1 MTWKARLQDKWYI
14 GYLVCICGFAIV
26 VWSFYPGMMSPDSI
40 AALSAGREGTFVD
53 INAPLMSA
61 LWAALDR
68 VTAGPGA
75 MFILQAALFWGAC
88 AVFWKAVTSE
98 SVFLG
103 LALVLFGF
111 LPHILSQTV
120 VIWKDI
126 ALGASLFFATS
137 LLYYAKKSGSKAAL
151 LMSPAFLF
159 YAYAARLNALP
170 AVLPLAIW
178 SAFLFFRIFELG
190 KSKLISALTGIGY
203 FAVLTVAVD
212 AVTYGLTGGR
222 SVYPFQQ
229 VYLYD
234 LSALSLE
241 RGQSL
246 FPDYIGNDENF
257 SLDRVAAR
265 YNERS
270 AADLIYPDVPNA
282 GDQPV
287 LKLTED
293 ARQVAELKQ
302 AWIGAVK
309 DNPAGYLK
317 HRGKVFA
324 QLTGLGRA
332 VTAPYWEQ
340 GFLSSPAEYRGGGN
354 VGTYVLTKYFSAFG
368 RPFPQTFFFRAFI
381 WMVLCGF
388 FLYTAVRRK
397 LAGDW
402 DLVFV
407 LSASTLL
414 FIFAYFPTTPST
426 EFRYLFWPAISSA
439 LTVIFG
445 VHLLRRERSERT
457 VQ

>member
-14 GYLVCICGFAIV
+14 GYLVCICGFAVV

-40 AALSAGREGTFVD
+40 AALSTGREGTFAD

-68 VTAGPGA
+68 VIAGPGA

-88 AVFWKAVTSE
+88 ALFWKAVTRE

-103 LALVLFGF
+103 LALVLFAF

-126 ALGASLFFATS
+126 ALGGSLFFAVA
-137 LLYYAKKSGSKAAL
+137 LLYYAKKSESKAAL
-151 LMSPAFLF
+151 LISPVFLF

-170 AVLPLAIW
+170 AVLPPAIW

-190 KSKLISALTGIGY
+190 KSKVFAAFAGIAY
-203 FAVLTVAVD
+203 FAVLTVAVY

-234 LSALSLE
+234 LSALSIE
-241 RGQSL
+241 RGQPL
-246 FPDYIGNDENF
+246 FPEYIRNDANF
-257 SLDRVAAR
+257 SLERVAAR

-270 AADLIYPDVPNA
+270 AADLIFSDVPNP
-282 GDQPV
+282 GDRPV
-287 LKLTED
+287 LKLTD
-293 ARQVAELKQ
+293 DPGQVAELKQ
-302 AWIGAVK
+302 AWISAIK
-309 DNPAGYLK
+309 QDPAGYLK

-340 GFLSSPAEYRGGGN
+340 GFLSSPAEYRSEGN
-354 VGTYVLTKYFSAFG
+354 AGTYVLMKYFGAFG

-381 WMVLCGF
+381 WAILCGF
-388 FLYTAVRRK
+388 FLYKAVRRR

-445 VHLLRRERSERT
+445 VHLLRAKVVSGEF
-457 VQ
+457 

>member
-1 MTWKARLQDKWYI
+1 MPAQPGIQKGWYV
-14 GYLVCICGFAIV
+14 GYLICVLGFALVI
-26 VWSFYPGMMSPDSI
+26 WAFYPGMMSPDSI
-40 AALSAGREGTFVD
+40 AALTAGREGTFID

-61 LWAALDR
+61 VWAALDR
-68 VTAGPGA
+68 VIAGPGA
-75 MFILQAALFWGAC
+75 MFILQAAVFWGAC
-88 AVFWKAVTSE
+88 VLFWKAAHRE

-103 LALVLFGF
+103 LALVLFAF

-126 ALGASLFFATS
+126 ALGASLFFAAA

-151 LMSPAFLF
+151 LISPVFLF
-159 YAYAARLNALP
+159 YAYAARLNAFP

-178 SAFLFFRIFELG
+178 SAFLFFRIFELDR
-190 KSKLISALTGIGY
+190 SKVFAIFAGIAY
-203 FAVLTVAVD
+203 FAVLSAVVY
-212 AVTYGLTGGR
+212 AATYGLTGGR

-229 VYLYD
+229 IYLYD
-234 LSALSLE
+234 LSALSIE
-241 RGQSL
+241 RGQPL
-246 FPDYIGNDENF
+246 FPEYIRNDADF
-257 SLDRVAAR
+257 SLERVAAR

-270 AADLIYPDVPNA
+270 AADLIFPDVPNK
-282 GDQPV
+282 GDRPL

-293 ARQVAELKQ
+293 AAQVAELRQ
-302 AWIGAVK
+302 AWISAIGN
-309 DNPAGYLK
+309 DPAGYLK
-317 HRGKVFA
+317 HRGRVFA

-332 VTAPYWEQ
+332 VTAPYWEE
-340 GFLSSPAEYRGGGN
+340 GFSSSPAEYRSAGN
-354 VGTYVLTKYFSAFG
+354 AGTWVLMKYFGAFG
-368 RPFPQTFFFRAFI
+368 RPFPQTFFFRAVI
-381 WMVLCGF
+381 WMVVCGF
-388 FLYTAVRRK
+388 FLYKAVRRR

-407 LSASTLL
+407 LSASALL

>member
-1 MTWKARLQDKWYI
+1 MTGEARVQDKWYI
-14 GYLVCICGFAIV
+14 GYLVCICGFAV
-26 VWSFYPGMMSPDSI
+26 MVWSFYPGMMSPDSI

-68 VTAGPGA
+68 MVAGPGA
-75 MFILQAALFWGAC
+75 MFIFQAALFWGAC
-88 AVFWKAVTSE
+88 ALFWKAVTRE

-103 LALVLFGF
+103 LALVLFAF

-126 ALGASLFFATS
+126 ALGASLFFATA

-151 LMSPAFLF
+151 LISPVFLF

-170 AVLPLAIW
+170 AILPVAIW

-190 KSKLISALTGIGY
+190 RSKVFAALAGIGY
-203 FAVLTVAVD
+203 LAALTVAIY
-212 AVTYGLTGGR
+212 AVTYGLTGGK

-234 LSALSLE
+234 LSALSIE
-241 RGQSL
+241 RGQPL
-246 FPDYIGNDENF
+246 FPEYVRNDENF
-257 SLDRVAAR
+257 SLERVAAR

-270 AADLIYPDVPNA
+270 AADLIFPDVPNK
-282 GDQPV
+282 GDRPV

-293 ARQVAELKQ
+293 AAQVAELRQ
-302 AWIGAVK
+302 AWIGAIK
-309 DNPAGYLK
+309 QDPAGYLK

-340 GFLSSPAEYRGGGN
+340 GFLSSPPEYRSDGN
-354 VGTYVLTKYFSAFG
+354 AGTRVLMKYFSAFG
-368 RPFPQTFFFRAFI
+368 RPFPQTFFFRAVI
-381 WMVLCGF
+381 WMILCGF
-388 FLYTAVRRK
+388 FLYKAVRRR

-445 VHLLRRERSERT
+445 IHLLRKERSERT

>member
-1 MTWKARLQDKWYI
+1 MRLKARLQDKWYI
-14 GYLVCICGFAIV
+14 GYLVCICGFALMV
-26 VWSFYPGMMSPDSI
+26 GSFYPGMMSPDSA
-40 AALSAGREGTFVD
+40 AALAAGREGTFVD

-61 LWAALDR
+61 LWAVLDR
-68 VTAGPGA
+68 VIAGPGA
-75 MFILQAALFWGAC
+75 MLILQAVLYWGAC
-88 AVFWKAVTSE
+88 ALFWKAAYRE

-103 LALVLFGF
+103 SALVLFAF
-111 LPHILSQTV
+111 LPHILSQTI

-126 ALGASLFFATS
+126 ALGASLFFAAA
-137 LLYYAKKSGSKAAL
+137 LLYYAKKKGSKAAL
-151 LMSPAFLF
+151 LISPAFLF

-178 SAFLFFRIFELG
+178 SGFLLFRIFELG
-190 KSKLISALTGIGY
+190 RSKVFAALTGIAY
-203 FAVLTVAVD
+203 FAVLTAAVY

-234 LSALSLE
+234 LAALSIAKG
-241 RGQSL
+241 RPL
-246 FPDYIGNDENF
+246 FPEYISSDENF
-257 SLDRVAAR
+257 SLGRAAAR

-270 AADLIYPDVPNA
+270 AADLIFPDVPNA
-282 GDQPV
+282 GDRPV

-293 ARQVAELKQ
+293 AGQVAVLKQ
-302 AWIGAVK
+302 AWISAVTE
-309 DNPAGYLK
+309 DPAGYLK

-324 QLTGLGRA
+324 QLTGLGRG

-340 GFLSSPAEYRGGGN
+340 GFSSSPAEYRSEGN
-354 VGTYVLTKYFSAFG
+354 IGTRILMKYFGAFG
-368 RPFPQTFFFRAFI
+368 RPFPQTFFFRAVL

-388 FLYTAVRRK
+388 FLYKALRRG

-426 EFRYLFWPAISSA
+426 EFRYLFWPAIASA
-439 LTVIFG
+439 LAVIFG

>member
-1 MTWKARLQDKWYI
+1 LQDKWYI
-14 GYLVCICGFAIV
+14 GYLVCIGGFALV

-68 VTAGPGA
+68 VIAGPGA
-75 MFILQAALFWGAC
+75 MFIVQAALFWGAC
-88 AVFWKAVTSE
+88 ALFWKAARRE

-103 LALVLFGF
+103 LALVLFAF

-126 ALGASLFFATS
+126 ALGASLFFATA

-151 LMSPAFLF
+151 LISPVFLF

-190 KSKLISALTGIGY
+190 RSKVFTALAGIGY
-203 FAVLTVAVD
+203 FAVLSVAVY

-234 LSALSLE
+234 LSALSIE
-241 RGQSL
+241 RGQPL
-246 FPDYIGNDENF
+246 FPEYIRTDANF
-257 SLDRVAAR
+257 SMERVTAR

-270 AADLIYPDVPNA
+270 AADLIFPDVPNA
-282 GDQPV
+282 GDRPV
-287 LKLTED
+287 LKLTDD
-293 ARQVAELKQ
+293 AGQVAELKQ
-302 AWIGAVK
+302 AWIGAVRQ
-309 DNPAGYLK
+309 DPAGYLK
-317 HRGKVFA
+317 HRGRVFA

-332 VTAPYWEQ
+332 VTAPYREQ
-340 GFLSSPAEYRGGGN
+340 GFSSSPAEYRSEGN
-354 VGTYVLTKYFSAFG
+354 VGTRVLMKYFGAFG

-388 FLYTAVRRK
+388 FLYKAARRR

-402 DLVFV
+402 DLVFI
-407 LSASTLL
+407 LSTSTLL

-445 VHLLRRERSERT
+445 VHLLRRERLENA
-457 VQ
+457 

>member
-1 MTWKARLQDKWYI
+1 MTGTHLQDKWYI
-14 GYLVCICGFAIV
+14 GYLVCICGFVLMLWA
-26 VWSFYPGMMSPDSI
+26 FYPGMMSPDSI
-40 AALSAGREGTFVD
+40 AALNAGREGTFVD

-68 VTAGPGA
+68 FIAGPGA
-75 MFILQAALFWGAC
+75 MFILQAAVFWGAC
-88 AVFWKAVTSE
+88 ALFWKAVTRE
-98 SVFLG
+98 SFGLG

-126 ALGASLFFATS
+126 AFGGSLFFAAA
-137 LLYYAKKSGSKAAL
+137 LLYYAKKTGSKAAIL
-151 LMSPAFLF
+151 ISPVFLF

-170 AVLPLAIW
+170 AVLPLAVW
-178 SAFLFFRIFELG
+178 SAFVFFTVFETGRSRVFAGVAGIAYFVL
-190 KSKLISALTGIGY
+190 LTAGVY
-203 FAVLTVAVD
+203 T
-212 AVTYGLTGGR
+212 VTYGLTGGR

-234 LSALSLE
+234 LAALSLAK
-241 RGQSL
+241 GQPL
-246 FPDYIGNDENF
+246 YPDYIRADEKF
-257 SLDRVAAR
+257 SLERVAER

-270 AADLIYPDVPNA
+270 AADLIYPDVPKS
-282 GDQPV
+282 GDLPA

-293 ARQVAELKQ
+293 GREVAELKR
-302 AWIGAVK
+302 AWTSAVK
-309 DNPAGYLK
+309 DDPATYLK
-317 HRGKVFA
+317 HRARVFA
-324 QLTGLGRA
+324 QLIGLGRA

-340 GFLSSPAEYRGGGN
+340 GFSSSPPEFRAEGN
-354 VGTYVLTKYFSAFG
+354 AATAILTKYFSAFG
-368 RPFPQTFFFRAFI
+368 RPAPQTLFFRAFI

-388 FLYTAVRRK
+388 FLYKALRRR

-407 LSASTLL
+407 LSVSTLL

-445 VHLLRRERSERT
+445 VHLLRRERSKKA
-457 VQ
+457 VH